1 MERLISESDLRR
13 QLKSDESY
21 RHKYV
26 KANYFGI
33 LKGHRAALVD
43 DYVLEKKRHED
54 YKNNHYSIVN
64 NAIIAA
70 FCGLAPI
77 AVIFSGLSDSDLN
90 GAGLF
95 IAYSFS
101 FFIVTM
107 YTKSKMM
114 GHEDVTSSARMITL
128 RGTILADFDKEFN
141 KEMVTS
147 DYYNSQSVEN
157 LYQGFLCDAI
167 IHIREFLGH

>member
-1 MERLISESDLRR
+1 
-13 QLKSDESY
+13 
-21 RHKYV
+21 
-26 KANYFGI
+26 
-33 LKGHRAALVD
+33 
-43 DYVLEKKRHED
+43 
-54 YKNNHYSIVN
+54 
-64 NAIIAA
+64 
-70 FCGLAPI
+70 
-77 AVIFSGLSDSDLN
+77 
-90 GAGLF
+90 
-95 IAYSFS
+95 
-101 FFIVTM
+101 M